1 MKCCDNSADRHE
13 MVNVYMYILVSV
25 ILTFIFLT
33 GRRVYLF
40 VLVSGSTI
48 FTLFHLRLSV
58 SLYFSAVFALR
69 FCGFKSYLRFAVLN
83 KNLCC
88 VSVLGIFYLFLGLV
102 AFLLFF

>member
-1 MKCCDNSADRHE
+1 

-48 FTLFHLRLSV
+48 FTHFHLGLLV
-58 SLYFSAVFALR
+58 SLYFSTAFALR
-69 FCGFKSYLRFAVLN
+69 FRAFKSYLRFAVLN

-88 VSVLGIFYLFLGLV
+88 VSVLAIFYRFLGLV
-102 AFLLFF
+102 AFLPFFN